1 MRGLA
6 IFLLIVLL
14 IVGALYATN
23 ALTGNAWWEPR
34 TWNKPAAGDVMTDTK
49 AIDLQGARTA
59 LVELQMGAGRVTL
72 SGGASDLMNV
82 TFTYNVIAWKP
93 IVDYVVNGDEGRL
106 LVRQPSGTYQAF
118 SGSYR
123 NDWDIRLSRT
133 TPVDLTLKNGA
144 GDMDMD
150 LSDTMVRTLTV
161 DSGASSTTIKTC
173 PKAMTSLTVKA
184 GVGQVNL
191 DLTGDWKNSADVQV
205 NGGVG
210 SIKLVVPENI
220 GVTINAQRG
229 LGSIDANGF
238 TKNGSTYRNAAWGTT
253 AVTLNVDLKVGVG
266 SVAITQK

>member
-34 TWNKPAAGDVMTDTK
+34 TWNKPTAGDVITDTK

-72 SGGASDLMNV
+72 SGGASDLMNA

-123 NDWDIRLSRT
+123 NDWDIRLSST

-161 DSGASSTTIKTC
+161 DSGASSTTIKAC

-238 TKNGSTYRNAAWGTT
+238 TRNSTMYRNAAWGTT

>member
-14 IVGALYATN
+14 VVGALYATN

-34 TWNKPAAGDVMTDTK
+34 TWNRPAAGHVITDTR
-49 AIDLQGARTA
+49 AVDLQGARTA

-72 SGGASDLMNV
+72 SGGASNLMNAA
-82 TFTYNVIAWKP
+82 FTYNVIAWKP

-144 GDMDMD
+144 GDMNMD
-150 LSDTMVRTLTV
+150 LSDAMVRTLTV
-161 DSGASSTTIKTC
+161 DSGASSTTIKAC
-173 PKAMTSLTVKA
+173 PKVMTSLTVKA
-184 GVGQVNL
+184 GVGEVNL
-191 DLTGDWKNSADVQV
+191 DLTGDWKNRVDAQV

-229 LGSIDANGF
+229 LGSIDATGF
-238 TKNGSTYRNAAWGTT
+238 TRNGTTYRNAAYGSS
-253 AVTLNVDLKVGVG
+253 AITLSIDLNVGVG
-266 SVAITQK
+266 SVTITQK

>member
-14 IVGALYATN
+14 VVGALYATN

-34 TWNKPAAGDVMTDTK
+34 TWNRPAAGDVITDTR
-49 AIDLQGARTA
+49 AVDVQAAQTA

-72 SGGASDLMNV
+72 SGGASNLMNA

-133 TPVDLTLKNGA
+133 IPVDLTLKNGA

-150 LSDTMVRTLTV
+150 LSNTMVRTLTV
-161 DSGASSTTIKTC
+161 DSGASSTTIKAC

-184 GVGQVNL
+184 GVGSVNI
-191 DLTGDWKNSADVQV
+191 DLTGDWKNSTDVQV

-210 SIKLVVPENI
+210 SIKLVVPENV

-229 LGSIDANGF
+229 LGSIDASGF
-238 TKNGSTYRNAAWGTT
+238 TRNGTTYRNAAYGTS
-253 AVTLNVDLKVGVG
+253 AITLSIDLNVGVG
-266 SVAITQK
+266 SVTITQK